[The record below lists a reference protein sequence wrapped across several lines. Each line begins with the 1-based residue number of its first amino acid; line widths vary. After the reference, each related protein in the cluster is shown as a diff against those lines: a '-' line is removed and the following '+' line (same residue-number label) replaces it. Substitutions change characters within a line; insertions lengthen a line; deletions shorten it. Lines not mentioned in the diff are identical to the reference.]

1 MLFLIHC
8 FLEIPNAREISVED
22 AEAQWADRSIP
33 PDSESVK
40 GKGKRCSSLIS
51 VEGHFGDFEVKAYI
65 LKLVGSKNVKTD
77 ENCVF

>member
-1 MLFLIHC
+1 MGGKSLLRMLR
-8 FLEIPNAREISVED
+8 PNG
-22 AEAQWADRSIP
+22 QTDRYHQTG
-33 PDSESVK
+33 SESVK

-51 VEGHFGDFEVKAYI
+51 VEGHFGDLEVKAYI